1 MTTASSTARKGK
13 THLDRSFLLVSSCWT
28 VLIAAL
34 AGWDYRES
42 YSSVLAI
49 TRSAADVSFSKDQ
62 LDRRWANVH
71 GEVYVPITAQTP
83 PNPYLARIP
92 DRDIT
97 TPSGKKLTLMHPADI
112 PVHVHELGNQLQDVR
127 GHITSLRPIRPE
139 NLPDEWE
146 KRALLAFERGEK
158 EVSSLEVLDNQR
170 YLRLMRP
177 LVAVHGCLTCHGSQG
192 YRVGDI
198 RGGISISVPWAPSQK
213 AINAHVPMLLMTY
226 GGIWAIGILGLC
238 VFQNRLQCHLS
249 NLQRSEEQLQ
259 NYTAELEAS
268 NRALQAS
275 NQIAEAATRA
285 KSEFLAN
292 MSHEIRTPIAAILG
306 YADLLLEESAGR
318 ATREHVV
325 VIQRN
330 GEHLLGL
337 INDILD
343 LSKVEAGK
351 MQIERTR
358 CSPCELLAEVVSL
371 MRVRADA
378 KQLKLNTNLV
388 GLLPET
394 VLADPL
400 RLRQVLVNLVG
411 NAIKFTERGEVR
423 ITAQLADDRGAPRL
437 RIEVTDTGIGMS
449 QEQVGR
455 LFRAFSQV
463 DSSASRK
470 AGGTGL
476 GLAISERLTEIMG
489 GNIEVRSALGEGSSF
504 SITMDP
510 GPLDGI
516 RMLDQSQGLV
526 FQPPSMAL
534 PAVEAKIHLQGRILL
549 AEDGPDNRHLISIL
563 LKKSGADVTAVENG
577 HLAVAAALAAREAG
591 RPFDV
596 ILMDMQMPVMDG
608 YTAVEQLR
616 EQAYDGAIV
625 ALTANA
631 MDHDRRKCLD
641 AGCNDYATKPIDRQ
655 KLLATIAHWTTRDR
669 TNDGAT
675 NPSSTQSNASEAMPP
690 TFLYSNL
697 ATDPDVGELVDVY
710 VQEMPE
716 RIKALDTQA
725 KSRDWHQ
732 LARTAHQIKGSAGS
746 YGFGELTP
754 YAARLETAAREARQT
769 EEILSAL
776 DDLLN
781 LCGRIRGGTPPANK
795 SPSSTMACNP
805 ENF

>member
-1 MTTASSTARKGK
+1 MTTASSTARPG
-13 THLDRSFLLVSSCWT
+13 TAHLGRSFLLVSSCWT
-28 VLIAAL
+28 LLIATL
-34 AGWDYRES
+34 AGWDYRKS

-49 TRSAADVSFSKDQ
+49 SRSAADVSFSNDQ

-71 GEVYVPITAQTP
+71 GEVYVPITAQT
-83 PNPYLARIP
+83 
-92 DRDIT
+92 
-97 TPSGKKLTLMHPADI
+97 
-112 PVHVHELGNQLQDVR
+112 
-127 GHITSLRPIRPE
+127 
-139 NLPDEWE
+139 
-146 KRALLAFERGEK
+146 LL
-158 EVSSLEVLDNQR
+158 
-170 YLRLMRP
+170 
-177 LVAVHGCLTCHGSQG
+177 
-192 YRVGDI
+192 I
-198 RGGISISVPWAPSQK
+198 
-213 AINAHVPMLLMTY
+213 TY

-249 NLQRSEEQLQ
+249 NLKRSEERLQ
-259 NYTAELEAS
+259 SYTAELEAS
-268 NRALQAS
+268 NRALQES

-306 YADLLLEESAGR
+306 YADLLLEENAGR
-318 ATREHVV
+318 ATQQHVV

-330 GEHLLGL
+330 GEHLLEL

-351 MQIERTR
+351 MQIEQTR

-378 KQLKLNTNLV
+378 KQLKLKTNLV

-423 ITAQLADDRGAPRL
+423 ITARLADDRGAPRL
-437 RIEVTDTGIGMS
+437 RIEVSDTGIGMS

-476 GLAISERLTEIMG
+476 GLAISKRLTEIMG
-489 GNIEVRSALGEGSSF
+489 GSIEVRSALGEGSTF
-504 SITMDP
+504 TITMDP
-510 GPLDGI
+510 GPLDET

-526 FQPPSMAL
+526 FQPPSTAS
-534 PAVEAKIHLQGRILL
+534 PAVEAKIKLQGRILL
-549 AEDGPDNRHLISIL
+549 AEDGPDNRRLISIR
-563 LKKSGADVTAVENG
+563 LKNAGAEVTAVENG
-577 HLAVAAALAAREAG
+577 QLAAAAALAAREAG

-608 YTAVEQLR
+608 YTAVQRLR
-616 EQAYDGAIV
+616 AQAYPGAIV

-641 AGCNDYATKPIDRQ
+641 AGCDDYATKPIDRQ
-655 KLLATIAHWTTRDR
+655 KLLATIAHWAGRDR
-669 TNDGAT
+669 TNDHAT
-675 NPSSTQSNASEAMPP
+675 DPSITRSKANEAMPAA
-690 TFLYSNL
+690 FLYSNL
-697 ATDPDVGELVDVY
+697 ATDPDVRDLVDVY
-710 VQEMPE
+710 VREIPE

-725 KSRDWHQ
+725 KNRDWEQ

-746 YGFGELTP
+746 YGFGEITP
-754 YAARLETAAREARQT
+754 CAARLETAAREARQT

-776 DDLLN
+776 DDLLS
-781 LCGRIRGGTPPANK
+781 LCRRIRNGTPAADE
-795 SPSSTMACNP
+795 SPSHATDPNLLRSR
-805 ENF
+805 